1 MNEQRQDDYLN
12 LIRSLLDSPWGLGIA
27 YQNANQFPKAYNT
40 FESAIAT
47 IESLR
52 EEIVS
57 GEESKRKQA
66 ERFNQVYSGMVE
78 VCTELNKIIISQKVF
93 NKSRQLAI
101 ALILQ
106 TSKNYNE
113 CIKQPI

>member
-1 MNEQRQDDYLN
+1 MPQNYAETL
-12 LIRSLLDSPWGLGIA
+12 WGLGVA
-27 YQNANQFPKAYNT
+27 YQDANQFYLAHNT

-66 ERFNQVYSGMVE
+66 QQFNTVYSRMVE
-78 VCTELNKIIISQKVF
+78 VCLELGRKNGEHPLLADRPQRMFEKFWANIIRYYTGKVRLRGLTQNQGF
-93 NKSRQLAI
+93 
-101 ALILQ
+101 
-106 TSKNYNE
+106 
-113 CIKQPI
+113 